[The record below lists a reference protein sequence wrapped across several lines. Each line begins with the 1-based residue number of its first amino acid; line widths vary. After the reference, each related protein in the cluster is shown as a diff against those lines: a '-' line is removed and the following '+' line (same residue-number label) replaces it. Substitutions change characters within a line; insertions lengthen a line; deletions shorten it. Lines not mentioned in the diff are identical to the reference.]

1 MNEQLNGVTMNAI
14 DSESAF
20 HKLVQNLNKDDIS
33 QLLLTWNESE
43 LDEAE
48 NEIVIYV
55 DSRAYGPRTGG
66 ANKVDKSELIN
77 WLNSE
82 APFDTKTYGEDIRDD
97 HDWVSLI
104 NRAREAIK

>member
-55 DSRAYGPRTGG
+55 DSRAYGPRPGLG
-66 ANKVDKSELIN
+66 
-77 WLNSE
+77 
-82 APFDTKTYGEDIRDD
+82 
-97 HDWVSLI
+97 SLGSSTF
-104 NRAREAIK
+104 